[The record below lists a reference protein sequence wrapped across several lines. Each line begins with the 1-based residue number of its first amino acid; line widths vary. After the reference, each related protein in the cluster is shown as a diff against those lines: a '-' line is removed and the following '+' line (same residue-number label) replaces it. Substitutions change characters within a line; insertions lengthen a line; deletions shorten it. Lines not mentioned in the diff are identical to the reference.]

1 MTNEGTLMSS
11 AEALPPVGGDGLLQV
26 LKNSRDRSAVL
37 KTQLVVLKSSL
48 RNPTV
53 FVFEGPED
61 KTVYHHWICKV
72 NHTQSYE
79 PFVCNGKSQVLKLFS
94 AVERDVNGLGEG
106 VYFFV
111 DRDFDPVEGHP
122 VSQKL
127 FLTEAYSVENY
138 MVRGETVLEL
148 LKTHFHFL
156 PDLALRTKLVDLF
169 DRLYLEFLSVT
180 HEINFRS
187 FVCRHLKI
195 EAVPGLPKRLN
206 KLAAVELESVV
217 PVGESAENIIRFSR
231 EPSQEE
237 LDFARVEFSKLTAK
251 RDYRGKYAMM
261 FLMRWLDLLVRDRNA
276 DDSKFFKA
284 VKTAEAVAPVNLD
297 CVASRSVFPPGLS
310 DFLGQVKA
318 SN

>member
-1 MTNEGTLMSS
+1 MSN
-11 AEALPPVGGDGLLQV
+11 AEALPPAGGDGLLQV
-26 LKNSRDRSAVL
+26 LKNSRNRSAVL

-72 NHTQSYE
+72 NYAQSYE

-94 AVERDVNGLGEG
+94 TVQKDVNGLGEG

-111 DRDFDPVEGHP
+111 DRDFDPVCEHP
-122 VSQKL
+122 VSKKI

-138 MVRGETVLEL
+138 IVRTETVVEL

-156 PDLALRTKLVDLF
+156 PDVALRAKLVDLF
-169 DRLYLEFLSVT
+169 DQLYSEFLSVT

-195 EAVPGLPKRLN
+195 EAVPGLPKKLN
-206 KLAAVELESVV
+206 KLAVVELDGVS
-217 PVGESAENIIRFSR
+217 PVGESAENIIKFSR
-231 EPSQEE
+231 EPSQAE
-237 LDFARVEFSKLTAK
+237 LDMARAEFSKLTAK

-261 FLMRWLDLLVRDRNA
+261 FLMRWLDLLVRDRNS
-276 DDSKFFKA
+276 DNSKYFMG
-284 VKTAEAVAPVNLD
+284 VKTAEAVASVNLD

-310 DFLGQVKA
+310 DFLGWVKA
-318 SN
+318 NK

>member
-1 MTNEGTLMSS
+1 MSN
-11 AEALPPVGGDGLLQV
+11 AEALPPAGGDGLLQV
-26 LKNSRDRSAVL
+26 LKNSRNRSAVL

-61 KTVYHHWICKV
+61 KTVYHHWISKV
-72 NHTQSYE
+72 NYAQPYE

-94 AVERDVNGLGEG
+94 AVQKDVNGLGEN

-111 DRDFDPVEGHP
+111 DKDFDPVCDHP
-122 VSQKL
+122 VSKNI

-138 MVRGETVLEL
+138 IVRTETVVEL

-156 PDLALRTKLVDLF
+156 PDIALRAQLVALF
-169 DRLYLEFLSVT
+169 DQLYLEFLSVT
-180 HEINFRS
+180 REINFRS

-195 EAVPGLPKRLN
+195 EAVPGLPKKLN
-206 KLAAVELESVV
+206 KLAVVGLESVSAADD
-217 PVGESAENIIRFSR
+217 SAENVIKFSR
-231 EPSQEE
+231 EPSQAE
-237 LDFARVEFSKLTAK
+237 LDMARAEFSKLTAK

-310 DFLGQVKA
+310 DFLGQVRA